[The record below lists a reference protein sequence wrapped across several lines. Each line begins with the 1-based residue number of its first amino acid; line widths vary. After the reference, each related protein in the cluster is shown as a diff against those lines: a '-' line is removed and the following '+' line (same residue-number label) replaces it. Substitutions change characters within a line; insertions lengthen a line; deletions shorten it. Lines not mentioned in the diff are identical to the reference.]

1 MDFLKTLLV
10 YMAATLAASMQGE
23 PLPEATPTPTATPIA
38 IVTPAPDAA
47 AATEAPTITVAGVPV
62 VVTATPVPQPTITP
76 NTSYKNLSQGDRGE
90 SVKKVQERLI
100 ELGYLT
106 GEADG
111 AYGGQTRRAVL
122 RFQYY
127 NGLSQDGVAG
137 RATQTILFESENVV
151 AYPGAATPTPA
162 PTESPDEEPPAMEAL
177 VTATAQAEATATPTP
192 NLEPT
197 ATPCAVSTETVAP
210 VENASVMLNG
220 SRLTLLSTEGNVT
233 TNVALRVYT
242 AANGDVYISLDDLI
256 AAVPAW
262 TKVAITEDSFNV
274 TLNNHS
280 VTIGR
285 TEAGYQTWLN
295 DVYTPAAAG
304 DFALDGETLLV
315 RLSFLQNFCGLQAG
329 YDSSTQT
336 LSLTE

>member
-10 YMAATLAASMQGE
+10 YMTATLAASMQGE
-23 PLPEATPTPTATPIA
+23 PLPEATPTPTAPPIA
-38 IVTPAPDAA
+38 IVTPAPDAT
-47 AATEAPTITVAGVPV
+47 AATEVPTITVAGVPV

-76 NTSYKNLSQGDRGE
+76 NTSYKNLSQGDRGD

-106 GEADG
+106 GKADG

-127 NGLSQDGVAG
+127 NGLNQDGVAG
-137 RATQTILFESENVV
+137 RATQTILFESEDVV
-151 AYPGAATPTPA
+151 PYPGAATPTPA
-162 PTESPDEEPPAMEAL
+162 PTESPDEEPPTLEA
-177 VTATAQAEATATPTP
+177 VAAATAEVEATVTPTP
-192 NLEPT
+192 DPSPT
-197 ATPCAVSTETVAP
+197 ATPSAVSSVTVTP
-210 VENASVMLNG
+210 VENVSVTLNG
-220 SRLTLLSTEGNVT
+220 NRLTLLSMEGNVT
-233 TNVALRVYT
+233 TNVSPKVYT
-242 AANGDVYISLDDLI
+242 AESGDVYISLDDLM

-262 TKVAITEDSFNV
+262 TKTAVTEDSFHIA
-274 TLNNHS
+274 LNSHS
-280 VTIGR
+280 VTIGK

-295 DVYTPAAAG
+295 DVYTPATAG

-315 RLSFLQNFCGLQAG
+315 RLSFLQNFCGLHAD

-336 LSLTE
+336 LTLTD